1 MGDPQNGMP
10 HSLRDL
16 ETQRSSCKHY
26 PQGLVVAQ
34 VVAAVALVAA
44 ALLQA
49 AAVVVV
55 VVVKEVVVT
64 RVAVRVV
71 RQVKESW
78 ERGLLK
84 RM

>member
-10 HSLRDL
+10 HSLRDF
-16 ETQRSSCKHY
+16 ETRRSSCKHY

-34 VVAAVALVAA
+34 VAA
-44 ALLQA
+44 ALLE
-49 AAVVVV
+49 AVVAV
-55 VVVKEVVVT
+55 VVVKEVVT
-64 RVAVRVV
+64 RVAVVV
-71 RQVKESW
+71 RQVKVSW